1 MAYKEKEIKKVYFSI
16 GEVAKIFDVS
26 TSLIRFWETE
36 FDMLKPR
43 KNRKGNRL
51 FTEADISILR
61 MIFHLVKEKGYTLD
75 GAKKKLKEDKEG
87 LTKNFDIINRLQTL
101 RSFLMEMRAQ
111 VTHQP
116 EKAEMEEIS

>member
-36 FDMLKPR
+36 FDMLRPR

-51 FTEADISILR
+51 FTEADINILR

-75 GAKKKLKEDKEG
+75 GAKKKLKEDKDS
-87 LTKNFDIINRLQTL
+87 LTKNFEIINRLQTL
-101 RSFLMEMRAQ
+101 RTFLIEMRAQ
-111 VTHQP
+111 VAQKS
-116 EKAEMEEIS
+116 EKTQMEEIS